1 MAERK
6 GGKAFRRVTVSGRKK
21 ALRELMTILPKPA
34 ADYVRSNIIK
44 QWPNLSKSLTSNVS
58 ERFNRKIMKVMSGR
72 YGLKSYDTAVNLANS
87 LWMKELIDNG
97 KFILHD
103 DSLIASLNIS
113 QICQEKLAWNHLDL
127 LFSKK
132 TGKAA

>member
-1 MAERK
+1 
-6 GGKAFRRVTVSGRKK
+6 
-21 ALRELMTILPKPA
+21 
-34 ADYVRSNIIK
+34 
-44 QWPNLSKSLTSNVS
+44 
-58 ERFNRKIMKVMSGR
+58 MKVMSGR

-113 QICQEKLAWNHLDL
+113 QICQENLAWNHLDL

-132 TGKAA
+132 TRKIA